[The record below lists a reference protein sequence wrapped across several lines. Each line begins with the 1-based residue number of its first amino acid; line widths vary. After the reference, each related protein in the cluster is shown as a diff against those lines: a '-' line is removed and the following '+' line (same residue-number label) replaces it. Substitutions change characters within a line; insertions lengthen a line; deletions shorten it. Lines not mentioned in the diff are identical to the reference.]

1 MPNVGEDGMRE
12 AREIKAKLIVS
23 YESADKNLYLQ
34 EDTRLHKLLIAL
46 TGNKL
51 IQDLNE
57 RIYALEHLSRTIALY
72 SYERFTEYQKEH
84 LGIIDGLLEGDVEKA
99 LTYHER
105 HLRLA
110 RDESIRLL
118 QLSAKQTQPAAVD
131 NIP

>member
-1 MPNVGEDGMRE
+1 MRE

-72 SYERFTEYQKEH
+72 SHEGFIEYHKEH
-84 LGIIDGLLEGDVEKA
+84 LGIIDALLEGDVEKA
-99 LTYHER
+99 LVYHER
-105 HLRLA
+105 HLRFA
-110 RDESIRLL
+110 RDKSIKQL
-118 QLSAKQTQPAAVD
+118 QMSTKQVRQVKVE
-131 NIP
+131 